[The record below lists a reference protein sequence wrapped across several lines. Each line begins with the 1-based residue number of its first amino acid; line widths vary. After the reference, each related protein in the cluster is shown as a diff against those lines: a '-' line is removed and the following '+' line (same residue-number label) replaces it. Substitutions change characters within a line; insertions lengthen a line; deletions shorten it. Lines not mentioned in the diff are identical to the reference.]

1 MGSKLGLTSKLAAT
15 KAAPAVASQRVDS
28 KIARQHSAP
37 AGLGKAV
44 AAAVLAGPVKELAR
58 RPARAAPAQIVVR
71 SSEKFRRAVKRW
83 ALDENTS
90 TQELIVTALREL
102 YRRRGLGELPE

>member
-1 MGSKLGLTSKLAAT
+1 MGKLGLTAKLST
-15 KAAPAVASQRVDS
+15 HPEAAPAVASRGVDS
-28 KIARQHSAP
+28 KIARQQAAP
-37 AGLGKAV
+37 KGVAEAV
-44 AAAVLAGPVKELAR
+44 QDSPR

-102 YRRRGLGELPE
+102 HRKRGLGELPE

>member
-1 MGSKLGLTSKLAAT
+1 MGKLGLSSKLST
-15 KAAPAVASQRVDS
+15 PKSSPAVASGHVDS
-28 KIARQHSAP
+28 KISRQHSTP

-44 AAAVLAGPVKELAR
+44 AAAVLAGPVEEPAR
-58 RPARAAPAQIVVR
+58 RPARTASAQIVVR

-102 YRRRGLGELPE
+102 YQRRGLGELPE